1 MQPGGAV
8 EQQAKKERRP
18 AGRLFFTAAAVLLAL
33 SSAFAAD
40 KDAVVPWEALAQVTV
55 TKQKDRYVPEF
66 SKQIIALDK
75 REVRLKGFMLPL
87 EQGLRQKRFLLSA
100 QPPECAFCMPG
111 TAEQF
116 AEVLARIPVKYV
128 SEPIIVSGTFV
139 LVRDDSGGLLYRLT
153 EAAQVEK

>member
-1 MQPGGAV
+1 M
-8 EQQAKKERRP
+8 RRGH
-18 AGRLFFTAAAVLLAL
+18 AFMAAAFLLAV
-33 SSAFAAD
+33 SFAFAD
-40 KDAVVPWEALAQVTV
+40 DRSAVIPWEVLAQVSV

-66 SKQIIALDK
+66 SKQITALDK
-75 REVRLKGFMLPL
+75 REVKLKGFMLPL

-116 AEVLARIPVKYV
+116 AEVLAKIPVKYV
-128 SEPIIVSGTFV
+128 GEPIIVSGTFV

-153 EAAQVEK
+153 EATLVEK